1 MNLYEMFIYKLRA
14 MQVQGFKHSE
24 IIDVW
29 KTEMPEI
36 IDFLDKSLLVAIL
49 KKDKKHIHVI
59 RRQRQHLKTLDKTI
73 NKGLLE

>member
-36 IDFLDKSLLVAIL
+36 IDFW
-49 KKDKKHIHVI
+49 
-59 RRQRQHLKTLDKTI
+59 I
-73 NKGLLE
+73 NLCWWQY